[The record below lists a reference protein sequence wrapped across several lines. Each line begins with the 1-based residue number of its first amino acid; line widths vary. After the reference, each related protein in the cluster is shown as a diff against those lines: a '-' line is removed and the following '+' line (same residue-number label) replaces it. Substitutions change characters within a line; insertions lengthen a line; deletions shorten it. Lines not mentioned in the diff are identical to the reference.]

1 MLSACKADIA
11 PRAAVKNRKLP
22 GANAL
27 HSEAHG
33 FCRRSRRTRSSFEQ
47 RKSAQADP
55 SWCRSRTTGSALSC
69 GMACPSSPGEGT
81 GVAGREARAVH
92 NRYGDMLWSQSF
104 WTSICGSGHTAK
116 LMPPEYVKC
125 YVKAQKNDD
134 RDAEG
139 IVDAATRPMMR
150 FVTLRS
156 GEQLDI
162 QSLHHT
168 SDRLVGER
176 TGLYRMAVTRSGSVF
191 DALWV
196 AA

>member
-1 MLSACKADIA
+1 
-11 PRAAVKNRKLP
+11 
-22 GANAL
+22 
-27 HSEAHG
+27 
-33 FCRRSRRTRSSFEQ
+33 
-47 RKSAQADP
+47 
-55 SWCRSRTTGSALSC
+55 
-69 GMACPSSPGEGT
+69 
-81 GVAGREARAVH
+81 
-92 NRYGDMLWSQSF
+92 
-104 WTSICGSGHTAK
+104 
-116 LMPPEYVKC
+116 MPPEYVKC